1 MKRIITTALFILSFF
16 ISSAQNPVKIV
27 KFENL
32 TINMGNLKDWKTTM
46 NNPFIVKLESQRS
59 VKLSLL
65 FTGVSVPEN
74 IKTAR
79 EYRTF
84 KSSELSGGS
93 TSTQSS
99 TKDEAG
105 LIRDSKFEDTTF
117 NEFNA
122 VSRKYWG
129 REEEGEGDFSAI
141 QYSFVYKSF
150 VYEID
155 VKVSS
160 TGKVNFDELDDKMK
174 GLLESNMQYFK
185 GVFGQIKMQ

>member
-1 MKRIITTALFILSFF
+1 MKKILTTIPFILSFF
-16 ISSAQNPVKIV
+16 ICSAQNSVKIV

-32 TINMGNLKDWKTTM
+32 TINMANLKDWKTTM
-46 NNPFIVKLESQRS
+46 NNPFIVRLESQRS

-84 KSSELSGGS
+84 KSLELSGGS

-117 NEFNA
+117 NGFNA

-129 REEEGEGDFSAI
+129 REEEGDFSAI

-150 VYEID
+150 IYEID
-155 VKVSS
+155 LKVSS

-174 GLLESNMQYFK
+174 VLLESNMQYFK